1 MTASVRARIVSVRPA
16 RPSLTLTGCWP
27 ETTAAVPPAEPDPEL
42 DRAPRRPAR
51 YLANRPGTGLIQC
64 LLAHRALAYG
74 PDLWSHRRADIP

>member
-16 RPSLTLTGCWP
+16 RPSLTFTGCWP
-27 ETTAAVPPAEPDPEL
+27 ETTAAVPPTEPDPEL